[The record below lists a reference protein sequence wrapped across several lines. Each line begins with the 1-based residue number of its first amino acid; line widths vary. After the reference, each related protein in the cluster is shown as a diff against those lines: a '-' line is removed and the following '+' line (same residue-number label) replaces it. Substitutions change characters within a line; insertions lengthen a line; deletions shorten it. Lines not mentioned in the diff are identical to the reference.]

1 MCSASARKKYVFIG
15 NFQLKIGKCKMQNL
29 TIVLGMDDSV
39 EDELRGLVTEECNA
53 RQLLRKSYIAIE
65 HSSSSAA
72 S

>member
-15 NFQLKIGKCKMQNL
+15 NFQLKIGN
-29 TIVLGMDDSV
+29 IVLGMDDSV